1 MAHRRHGGSSVEET
15 LTMYHERAVRATRS
29 LRILE
34 MYALGMPVDLI
45 AADFRCSR
53 GTVLRHA
60 RQAGMAKRQRGLGE
74 ELLKL
79 ADKLI
84 KEGRPLL
91 YIAKRLNRSE
101 AWVSHRAAK
110 LKQRRYTT
118 RKGKRN
124 AKAHRAYTEARANV
138 QRGRAGGDGGGP
150 QEVT

>member
-1 MAHRRHGGSSVEET
+1 MRQTIDEK

-34 MYALGMPVDLI
+34 MYALGVPVDMI

-84 KEGRPLL
+84 KDGKPFLQ
-91 YIAKRLNRSE
+91 IAKRLNRSE

-124 AKAHRAYTEARANV
+124 AKAHRAYAKARSDV
-138 QRGRAGGDGGGP
+138 Q
-150 QEVT
+150 